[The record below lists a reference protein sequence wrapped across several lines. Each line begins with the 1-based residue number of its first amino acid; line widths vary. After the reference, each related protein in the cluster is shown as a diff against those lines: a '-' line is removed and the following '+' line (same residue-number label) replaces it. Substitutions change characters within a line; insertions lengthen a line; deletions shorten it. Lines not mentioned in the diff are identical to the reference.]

1 MARHTV
7 DMGDEEAWALEGA
20 LNPTILRLH
29 VRRALTERT
38 IVTCPPGDAGP
49 PLDRLLEIEG
59 VRSIDIHRYRV
70 RLNLRPDGGRSAVS
84 HEVRTL
90 LSQAWGPA
98 VDLPPETLPRAFAD
112 TYEGPRRV
120 AESHEMAE
128 ISGVPALTAVF
139 AAPGV
144 VEAVAAPGLIL
155 VRIGR
160 LFDWDA
166 AEATV
171 AAALAQ

>member
-7 DMGDEEAWALEGA
+7 GMGDEEAWALEGA

-38 IVTCPPGDAGP
+38 IVTCPPGEAVS

-84 HEVRTL
+84 LEVRSL
-90 LSQAWGPA
+90 LSKAWGPA
-98 VDLPPETLPRAFAD
+98 VDLPPEALPRAFAD
-112 TYEGPRRV
+112 PYEGARRV
-120 AESHEMAE
+120 AESREMAE
-128 ISGVPALTAVF
+128 VSGVPALRAVF
-139 AAPGV
+139 VAPGV
-144 VEAVAAPGLIL
+144 VEAIAAPGMIL

-160 LFDWDA
+160 LFGWDE
-166 AEATV
+166 AEAAV